1 MTVDS
6 QGTNDMKES
15 VIGEKS
21 MNFAIRIVKLYLYL
35 CDTKNEHVM
44 SKQLLRSGT
53 SIGANTRESK
63 NAQSKKDFMNKLNI
77 ALKEADE
84 TEYWL
89 ELLYRTDYLTEEEYT
104 SINNDNSEL
113 IKILTTII
121 KRLKI
126 DTNSE

>member
-1 MTVDS
+1 
-6 QGTNDMKES
+6 
-15 VIGEKS
+15 
-21 MNFAIRIVKLYLYL
+21 MNFAIRIVKLYTYL
-35 CDTKNEHVM
+35 RDTKNEHVL
-44 SKQLLRSGT
+44 SKQILRSGT

-89 ELLYRTDYLTEEEYT
+89 ELLYRTDYLTKEEYT
-104 SINNDNSEL
+104 SINNDNREI

-121 KRLKI
+121 KKLKI
-126 DTNSE
+126 DTSSE